1 MNKKRIDKYLPKAI
15 DLLEKSGVADEK
27 GSIPKTFRGYISSFG
42 AAVVMGS
49 LRSAV
54 AFNSVQNNADK
65 ERQKLMQ
72 IIYCIINDTEYS
84 DDISLLQYII
94 DRNNDDAI
102 KEQVYDAAIAVKLAM
117 NAYDLI
123 RG

>member
-1 MNKKRIDKYLPKAI
+1 MNKKRIDQYLPEAI
-15 DLLEKSGVADEK
+15 ALLRELKVADES
-27 GSIPKTFRGYISSFG
+27 GDIPKTFRGYISSFG

-72 IIYCIINDTEYS
+72 IIYCLIKDPKDSS
-84 DDISLLQYII
+84 DVSLLQYII
-94 DRNNDDAI
+94 DQNNDDAI
-102 KEQVYDAAIAVKLAM
+102 KEKIYDAAIAVKLAM
-117 NAYDLI
+117 NAYNLV
-123 RG
+123 